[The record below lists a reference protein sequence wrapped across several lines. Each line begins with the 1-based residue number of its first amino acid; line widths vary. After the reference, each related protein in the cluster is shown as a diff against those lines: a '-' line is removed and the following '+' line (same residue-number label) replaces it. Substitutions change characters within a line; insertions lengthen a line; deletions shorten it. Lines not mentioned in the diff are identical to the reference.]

1 MANKTFSESAQAFAV
16 KQALKML
23 RQPPEECLPKLIE
36 WAKRF
41 DTDGMLT
48 SQIHGVEAV
57 LKIPTGQSS

>member
-36 WAKRF
+36 
-41 DTDGMLT
+41 
-48 SQIHGVEAV
+48 
-57 LKIPTGQSS
+57 